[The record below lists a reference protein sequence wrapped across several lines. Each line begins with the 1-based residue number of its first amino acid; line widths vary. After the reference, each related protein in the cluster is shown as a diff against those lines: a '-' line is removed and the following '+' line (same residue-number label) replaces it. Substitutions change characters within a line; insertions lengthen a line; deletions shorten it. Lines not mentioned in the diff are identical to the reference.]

1 MKMPRMISASTMP
14 TSSALCWSCLGT
26 ANLFMMI
33 RKMNRLST
41 EREYSVSQP
50 AKNSVPYWWPAKTQT
65 PMPNATAIPMKTPSA
80 MLTSL
85 REGSCGRRPMT
96 TMSTSRTALVMPI
109 VSHQVSG
116 DTSMLRASGP
126 VRAHAT
132 YDACGCL
139 LSGGLFRRIVATDGP
154 GSGPMSCGQTVMTRP
169 PRRNTP
175 LQRVPSSQ
183 TQARPGNRPGGRGA
197 TPRARSPRTPRAAPS
212 PRWGRR
218 APAPRRLPPAPSPR

>member
-14 TSSALCWSCLGT
+14 TSKALCCSCLGT

-50 AKNSVPYWWPAKTQT
+50 AKNSVPYWWPARTQI
-65 PMPNATAIPMKTPSA
+65 PMPNATAIPTNTPSA
-80 MLTSL
+80 TLTSL

-116 DTSMLRASGP
+116 DTSMSRASGP
-126 VRAHAT
+126 VPAHAT
-132 YDACGCL
+132 YDACGCH
-139 LSGGLFRRIVATDGP
+139 LSGGLFRRIVATDDP
-154 GSGPMSCGQTVMTRP
+154 GSGPRCCGPDRDDETAAKEYSP
-169 PRRNTP
+169 PTGP
-175 LQRVPSSQ
+175 ILPD
-183 TQARPGNRPGGRGA
+183 TGA
-197 TPRARSPRTPRAAPS
+197 DQEIDPVDAGLLL
-212 PRWGRR
+212 GRR
-218 APAPRRLPPAPSPR
+218 ALEHCTQHRACAGIAQHQCLV